1 MIDRLS
7 KRTVLAIAAVG
18 LLAVVLVGWFAL
30 VSPQR
35 SKASELD
42 GKITESQTAL
52 ALAESLNRADTRRAT
67 TVEARALA
75 KAMPAEAQMSEVLRQ
90 LSSAAKRTRV
100 RVNSVTPQAAAPLAG
115 YEALPMTVVVE
126 GRYFGIAN
134 FLGVLRTKTRVSDD
148 AVRAKGRLYSVD
160 QIQFAGTSDEEFLQA
175 TMTINAYRFGG
186 AAAAAAAPAGTAATA
201 SASTSAAPATAP

>member
-7 KRTVLAIAAVG
+7 KRTALAIAAVG
-18 LLAVVLVGWFAL
+18 LLAIVLVGWFAV

-42 GKITESQTAL
+42 GKITESRTAL
-52 ALAESLNRADTRRAT
+52 SLAQSLNRADARRAT

-75 KAMPAEAQMSEVLRQ
+75 RAMPAESQMSEILRQ
-90 LSSAAKRTRV
+90 LSSAARKTRV
-100 RVNSVTPQAAAPLAG
+100 RVNSVTPRAAVPLSG
-115 YEALPMTVVVE
+115 YEALPLSVVVE

-160 QIQFAGTSDEEFLQA
+160 EIQFAGSPEEEFLQA
-175 TMTINAYRFGG
+175 TMTINAYRVGG
-186 AAAAAAAPAGTAATA
+186 SPAAAATPAGTAATP
-201 SASTSAAPATAP
+201 SASTSAAPVTAP

>member
-7 KRTVLAIAAVG
+7 NRTALAIGVVG
-18 LLAVVLVGWFAL
+18 LLAVVLVGWFAV

-35 SKASELD
+35 SKASELE
-42 GKITESQTAL
+42 GKIAEGRTAL
-52 ALAESLNRADTRRAT
+52 ALAESLNRADARRAR

-75 KAMPAEAQMSEVLRQ
+75 KAMPAETQMSEILRQ
-90 LSSAAKRTRV
+90 LSSAAKTTRV
-100 RVNSVTPQAAAPLAG
+100 RVNSVTPQAAAPLSG

-134 FLGVLRTKTRVSDD
+134 FLGVLRTKARVSND

-160 QIQFAGTSDEEFLQA
+160 NVQFAGTSEEEFLQA

-186 AAAAAAAPAGTAATA
+186 AAAAAATPAGAPAT
-201 SASTSAAPATAP
+201 ASTSAAPATSP